1 MPRPRALVLCTLLAA
16 CTAGDGTTG
25 TTTGTTGITGPGP
38 GETTASGEAPT
49 TGAPDAPTSSTGSTG
64 AATTGATTGPGVDA
78 TTADPGTTDASATDD
93 PATTDATTGGPG
105 TTDTTTGEAP
115 PDPCSDVEPTCPGA
129 PPKSAGGGLVEI
141 DRCGFP
147 MADVDMWAAQAG
159 RVDALAATLPKLALA
174 DLPAA
179 EFNRAAVPLAAAPG
193 GVKNVVQAFRWD
205 DEDNDKDTW
214 IPQGLSGSPDAVVEG
229 TFNGRKLL
237 VVTWYH
243 DTKGVRISVVD
254 VTDEAAPRYR
264 HILLVEPIDGDPVDF
279 KPILIHA
286 GGMAWVGDLL
296 YVVHTG
302 KGFRVFDTRALL
314 RVDTAVDSIGWDPV
328 DKVYR
333 GGLYK
338 YVLPQIGAYTHQ
350 SPCKPIFSS
359 VALDRTSDPPSLIS
373 SEYCNGDNACDQT
386 YSGRI
391 FRWPLDP
398 QSGRL
403 AAAKVW
409 PVEAHY
415 MAQSHVQG
423 GLANNGDFFLSSS
436 APAGKAGVLYA
447 LPGGGKAQNVTWVD
461 TPEDLMRD
469 GDLLWSL
476 SEGTGI
482 RVVFAVPLAK
492 LPQ

>member
-1 MPRPRALVLCTLLAA
+1 MPRPRALVLCALVVA
-16 CTAGDGTTG
+16 CNGDDGVRTTNDLTTDAGPLTTG
-25 TTTGTTGITGPGP
+25 D
-38 GETTASGEAPT
+38 APT
-49 TGAPDAPTSSTGSTG
+49 TGSASAPTTGGQNPTT
-64 AATTGATTGPGVDA
+64 ATTGPADSTGPGVDD
-78 TTADPGTTDASATDD
+78 TTAADPGTTGDATTGDAATD
-93 PATTDATTGGPG
+93 ATTDATT

-115 PDPCSDVEPTCPGA
+115 PDPCAAVEPTCPGA
-129 PPKSAGGGLVEI
+129 PPKSGGGGLIEI
-141 DRCGFP
+141 DRCAFP
-147 MADVDMWAAQAG
+147 MADVDTWAAHTA
-159 RVDALAATLPKLALA
+159 RIDALAGTLPRIDLR

-179 EFNRAAVPLAAAPG
+179 EFNRTAVTLASAPG

-205 DEDNDKDTW
+205 DEDNDKETW
-214 IPQGLSGSPDAVVEG
+214 IPQGISGSPDAVIEG
-229 TFNGRKLL
+229 TFDGRKLVL
-237 VVTWYH
+237 VTWYH
-243 DTKGVRISVVD
+243 DTKGVRISVAD
-254 VTDEAAPRYR
+254 VTDPAKVRYR
-264 HILLVEPIDGDPVDF
+264 HILLVEPIDGDPVNF

-302 KGFRVFDTRALL
+302 KGFRVFDTRNLL
-314 RVDTAVDSIGWDPV
+314 RVATEVDSIGWDAT
-328 DKVYR
+328 DKKYY

-338 YVLPQIGAYTHQ
+338 FVLPQVGAYTHQ

-373 SEYCNGDNACDQT
+373 SEYCNGSDACAET
-386 YSGRI
+386 YSGRV

-403 AAAKVW
+403 AAPEVW
-409 PVEAHY
+409 PLAAYY

-423 GLANNGDFFLSSS
+423 GIAVNGDFYLSSS

-447 LPGGGKAQNVTWVD
+447 LPEGGASQNVTWVD

-492 LPQ
+492 LPG